1 MRPETSKICAQVF
14 GNFCVGPSTLTSVR
28 KIFHLLTGEER
39 FKAFALL
46 ILVLVMALLD
56 VFGVASIMPF
66 MALLA
71 NPELLETN
79 QVLAA
84 AFALANIVGINEVL
98 EFQLALG
105 FIVFVLLTV
114 SLSVKAFTS
123 YALLRFALMREYS
136 LGKRLVE
143 GFLRQPYSWFLSRH
157 SSDLT
162 KTVVS
167 EVGLVITQGLL
178 PIMELV
184 AQSLVVFALITLLIV
199 VDPWLTFWTSLILG
213 TAYILI
219 FTIVRR
225 FLSRIGVERLNANE
239 SRYKAL
245 GNAFGAFKEVK
256 ISGRESVFVRR
267 FEVPA
272 KIYAQHEAGA
282 QIVGQ
287 LPRYGLEIICFGGLI
302 LIVLYSMLDHGDLT
316 SILPVVSLYALAGY
330 RMMPALQKIYVSA
343 TQLRFVGPSLDVLYA
358 DYSNLPKDSSL
369 DSSSTVKTFETDF
382 ALCNVTYQY
391 PGSERSSLKKV
402 SLKIPAGSVVGLVG
416 PTGSG
421 KTTAVDLMLGV
432 LQPQTGGLEV
442 DGRGLTDAEL
452 RAWQRNVGYVPQQIY
467 LIDDSISANIAFGVD
482 SSNIDQQAVEHAA
495 RVANLHDFVE
505 GELPLKYQTRVGE
518 RGIRL
523 SGGQRQ
529 RIGIA
534 RAIYHRPQLIIFDEA
549 TSALDNLS
557 ERAVMDAAYGM
568 GKDVTVVIVAHR
580 LDTVRKCDSIYLF
593 DKGNVRAQGTF
604 SELLESD
611 DLFRDLVGVDVG
623 RL

>member
-1 MRPETSKICAQVF
+1 MRRETWKICAQVL
-14 GNFCVGPSTLTSVR
+14 GNFFVGPSTLTSVR

-79 QVLAA
+79 RILAV
-84 AFALANIVGINEVL
+84 AFALANVVGINEVI

-105 FIVFVLLTV
+105 FMVFALLTV

-184 AQSLVVFALITLLIV
+184 AQSLVVLALITLLIA
-199 VDPWLTFWTSLILG
+199 VDPLLTLWTSITLG
-213 TAYILI
+213 SAYFLI

-225 FLSRIGVERLNANE
+225 FLSRIGVERLKANE
-239 SRYKAL
+239 NRYKAL
-245 GNAFGAFKEVK
+245 GNAFGALKEVK
-256 ISGRESVFVRR
+256 ISGRESVFVQR

-272 KIYAQHEAGA
+272 KIYAQNEASA
-282 QIVGQ
+282 QIIGQ

-302 LIVLYSMLDHGDLT
+302 LIVLYSMLERGDFAG
-316 SILPVVSLYALAGY
+316 ILPAVSLYALAGY

-343 TQLRFVGPSLDVLYA
+343 TQLRFVGPSLDAVYA
-358 DYSNLPKDSSL
+358 DYSNLANDYSL
-369 DSSSTVKTFETDF
+369 DCSSTIKTFDTDF
-382 ALCNVTYQY
+382 SLSNVTYQY
-391 PGSERSSLKKV
+391 PGTDRSVLTNV
-402 SLKIPAGSVVGLVG
+402 NLKIPAGTVVGVVG

-421 KTTAVDLMLGV
+421 KTTAVDLMLGM
-432 LQPQTGGLEV
+432 LQPQAGILEV
-442 DGRGLTDAEL
+442 DGRALTRAEL

-467 LIDDSISANIAFGVD
+467 LMDDSISANIAFGID
-482 SSNIDQQAVEHAA
+482 SSEIDQKAVEHAA
-495 RVANLHDFVE
+495 KVANLHDFVE
-505 GELPLKYQTRVGE
+505 KELPLKYQTRVGE

-568 GKDVTVVIVAHR
+568 GGDVTVVIVAHR
-580 LDTVRKCDSIYLF
+580 LDTVRKCDLIFLF
-593 DKGNVRAQGTF
+593 EKGNVRAQGTF

-611 DLFRDLVGVDVG
+611 DLFRDLVGGDVG